1 MTAEAYLSVNTILV
15 NQANNAERKTLP
27 ADEDELFVI
36 GNDVLFL
43 IRCFLT
49 QNRQNLIRGALSLIF
64 PLFPNQVQLC
74 ETV

>member
-1 MTAEAYLSVNTILV
+1 MAAEAYLSVNTFLV
-15 NQANNAERKTLP
+15 NQGNNAERKTLP

-43 IRCFLT
+43 IRYFLT
-49 QNRQNLIRGALSLIF
+49 QNRQNLIQGALSLIF
-64 PLFPNQVQLC
+64 PLFSNHVQLC

>member
-1 MTAEAYLSVNTILV
+1 MAAEAYLSVNTFLV
-15 NQANNAERKTLP
+15 NQGNNAERKTLP

-43 IRCFLT
+43 IRYFLT
-49 QNRQNLIRGALSLIF
+49 QNRQNLIQGALSLIF
-64 PLFPNQVQLC
+64 PLFPNRVQLC